1 LTIISDSPP
10 FFLHSNCG
18 HGILLSMALP
28 DDIELCY
35 DELIRD
41 TKEISRSLAMEKV
54 LPKTTV

>member
-1 LTIISDSPP
+1 
-10 FFLHSNCG
+10 
-18 HGILLSMALP
+18 MALP

-41 TKEISRSLAMEKV
+41 TKEISKSLAMEKM